1 MKITDKTTMKFTLK
15 KSKANYKIYWES
27 NSRAKGLFVA
37 GKIKDTDIIKKCK
50 TAEFPKNAMT
60 VRMHR
65 LSDKYPY
72 IVLHVK
78 GDGQTKQ
85 SSWGTGT
92 NQQTYTYCTANTLRV
107 SFGGSKWDNVGNAR
121 KTNVKDEHI
130 TFNGMLDGSGPPLQD
145 IVDAVAE
152 VKEKMGI

>member
-1 MKITDKTTMKFTLK
+1 MKTT
-15 KSKANYKIYWES
+15 NYKIYWEN
-27 NSRAKGLFVA
+27 NSRAKGLA
-37 GKIKDTDIIKKCK
+37 ASGKIESNEIIPRCK

-78 GDGQTKQ
+78 GDGETKHQ
-85 SSWGTGT
+85 SWGIGAS
-92 NQQTYTYCTANTLRV
+92 QQHYSYCTANTLRV
-107 SFGGSKWDNVGNAR
+107 SFGGSMWNNQTNTR
-121 KTNVKDEHI
+121 KTSDPDEHT

-152 VKEKMGI
+152 VKEKMEI

>member
-1 MKITDKTTMKFTLK
+1 MKFTLK

-37 GKIKDTDIIKKCK
+37 GKIKDTDIIKRCK

-107 SFGGSKWDNVGNAR
+107 SFGGSKWNNQTHKRNLVEMD
-121 KTNVKDEHI
+121 KYT
-130 TFNGMLDGSGPPLQD
+130 TFNGMLDESGPPLQD